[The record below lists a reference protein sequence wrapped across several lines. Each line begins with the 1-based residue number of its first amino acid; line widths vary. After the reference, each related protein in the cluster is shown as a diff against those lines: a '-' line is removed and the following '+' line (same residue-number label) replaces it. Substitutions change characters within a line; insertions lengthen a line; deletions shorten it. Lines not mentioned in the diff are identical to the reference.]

1 MSNVYASIEELR
13 ARIDS
18 TGVATWSAADLSNMD
33 TALRAASRW
42 IDERLDTRFYTANET
57 RFYTPLWPDLLYV
70 DDMAKT
76 PDSVT
81 LYDRDGTIAAILAQG
96 DDYDMEPGNALV
108 KGRPYRQIRIR
119 PGCDYRFTTGVV
131 NSVEVRGDFG
141 YSAEPPGPIRQAALL
156 LAQRLW
162 MRKDAVFGVAGTPG
176 LGVTVVQAR
185 IETDSDILAM
195 LNGVGRRYV

>member
-42 IDERLDTRFYTANET
+42 IDERLDTRFYTVNET

-81 LYDRDGTIAAILAQG
+81 LYDRDGMITAVLAQG
-96 DDYDMEPGNALV
+96 DDYDMEPANALV

-119 PGCDYRFTTGVV
+119 PGCDYRFTPGAS
-131 NSVEVRGDFG
+131 NSVGVRGDFG

-156 LAQRLW
+156 LAHRLW

-176 LGVTVVQAR
+176 LGVTIVQAR

-195 LNGVGRRYV
+195 LAGMDRRHV